1 MVSFDEF
8 CKYLKLVIEDENEN
22 INELEK
28 NKLIDNYINLLNED
42 KDEINSD
49 SISVDNNKISNS
61 SDEEDN
67 IIFDKIENKNK
78 DNVKIESE
86 NESLDESI
94 NELEINDN
102 KQKNKNIIQLF
113 DNCKIDDNLPSFK
126 NEIINKDN
134 NINNE
139 DKNNSILSDSELS
152 FDLNKKKIL
161 LKLKKKQK
169 IKV

>member
-1 MVSFDEF
+1 MKLIRDENLNINLKWVSFDEF

-67 IIFDKIENKNK
+67 ITFDKIENNNK
-78 DNVKIESE
+78 DNVKIES
-86 NESLDESI
+86 
-94 NELEINDN
+94 
-102 KQKNKNIIQLF
+102 
-113 DNCKIDDNLPSFK
+113 
-126 NEIINKDN
+126 
-134 NINNE
+134 
-139 DKNNSILSDSELS
+139 
-152 FDLNKKKIL
+152 
-161 LKLKKKQK
+161 
-169 IKV
+169 